1 MGNIGLKQT
10 AQVLNRMSTNLT
22 TNNHKTTGQAMQLIF
37 LGELR
42 QLERLRP
49 APGAR
54 PLHGIDSEWRKEARF
69 SLSMMIRNWA
79 MR

>member
-37 LGELR
+37 FGGA
-42 QLERLRP
+42 
-49 APGAR
+49 APT
-54 PLHGIDSEWRKEARF
+54 
-69 SLSMMIRNWA
+69 
-79 MR
+79 